1 MNADTE
7 IPHRT
12 VRPEVLKALDPLYR
26 TAAELLIQ
34 RGTWSLETEQVRP

>member
-1 MNADTE
+1 MNAGTQ

-26 TAAELLIQ
+26 AAAELLIE
-34 RGTWSLETEQVRP
+34 RGIWSLETEQVRP